1 MAVKTTT
8 MAKRPLTYDDLL
20 GNMPELEQTIADV
33 IVQAPEIWDDIWSV
47 KLVESKEPEI
57 IATVEINV
65 TVHKKVF
72 YRELVILK
80 VEKRNKIVAGFTVQW
95 GSIPHPIIPIIY
107 NWLKHTDTSQE
118 RTVLRT
124 IALKEEL
131 IKTACYKNEGI

>member
-1 MAVKTTT
+1 

-20 GNMPELEQTIADV
+20 GNMHELEQSIAD
-33 IVQAPEIWDDIWSV
+33 IIAQAPEIWDNIWSV
-47 KLVESKEPEI
+47 KLVESVEPEI
-57 IATVEINV
+57 IATVEIIV

-80 VEKRNKIVAGFTVQW
+80 VEKRKKLVAGFTVQW

-118 RTVLRT
+118 RTILRT

-131 IKTACYKNEGI
+131 IKTTGNKPEGI